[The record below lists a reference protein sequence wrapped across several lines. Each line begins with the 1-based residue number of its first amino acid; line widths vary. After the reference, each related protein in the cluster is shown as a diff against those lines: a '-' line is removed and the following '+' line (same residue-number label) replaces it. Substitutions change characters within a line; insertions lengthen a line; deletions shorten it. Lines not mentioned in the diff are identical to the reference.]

1 MANHQAVGPPTH
13 TVYYSGQ
20 RFQVAQE
27 QAARIVQAL
36 ADAHRGTSTLM
47 GIPAADTGNGH
58 TIVRYISIG
67 PGIPILVEG
76 PVLHT
81 CGGSGG

>member
-1 MANHQAVGPPTH
+1 MADDQAVGPPTH
-13 TVYYSGQ
+13 TVYYAGH

-36 ADAHRGTSTLM
+36 ADAHRGTSTMM

-67 PGIPILVEG
+67 PGIPVLVEG
-76 PVLHT
+76 PVLPT
-81 CGGSGG
+81 RSGG